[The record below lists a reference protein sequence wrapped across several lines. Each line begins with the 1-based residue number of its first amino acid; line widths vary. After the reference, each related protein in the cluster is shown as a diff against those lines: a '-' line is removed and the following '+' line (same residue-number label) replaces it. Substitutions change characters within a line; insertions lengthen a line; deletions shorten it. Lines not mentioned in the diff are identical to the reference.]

1 MTMSFKR
8 AIGIVLSLTGT
19 LFSLVHLALLM
30 FTDLSRRYHGSEIWF
45 AVGFIL
51 AIIGLLILGSE
62 KDDEK

>member
-1 MTMSFKR
+1 MPMSLKR

-19 LFSLVHLALLM
+19 LFSLVRLALLM

-45 AVGFIL
+45 AVGFIM

-62 KDDEK
+62 KDGEK

>member
-1 MTMSFKR
+1 M
-8 AIGIVLSLTGT
+8 SLTGT

>member
-1 MTMSFKR
+1 MPMSLKR

-30 FTDLSRRYHGSEIWF
+30 FTDLARRYHGSEIWF
-45 AVGFIL
+45 VIGFIL
-51 AIIGLLILGSE
+51 AVVGLLILGSE